1 MFFSYLH
8 RENNLS
14 ISQMKR
20 NILLLA
26 LAFGVN
32 TVYAQQKLFSKPE
45 QQQNGNEETDSRLS
59 Q

>member
-1 MFFSYLH
+1 
-8 RENNLS
+8 
-14 ISQMKR
+14 MKR